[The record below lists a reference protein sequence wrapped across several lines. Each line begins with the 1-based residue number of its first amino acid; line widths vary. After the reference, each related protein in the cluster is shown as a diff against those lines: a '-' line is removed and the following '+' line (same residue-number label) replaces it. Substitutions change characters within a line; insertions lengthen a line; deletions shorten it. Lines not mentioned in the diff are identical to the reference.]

1 MLALITMMRPPAIAA
16 QTPADVEVIA
26 KNLRFPEGTIF
37 VGDQLYFVDY
47 SDSDVLRL
55 VDGKVK
61 RVWHQDGCGANGL
74 LQAPNALLV
83 ACFDSGT
90 FVKISLDGKL
100 LETIRKDGAGTRFTS
115 PNDLAADAKGGAYLT
130 TSGSG
135 NADLGKVF
143 YLSTDHQ
150 VKEVAS
156 NIHFA
161 NGVCVSP
168 NGKFLYVAETHMSRL
183 LSFTIADNGSLSEQR
198 EFVRLADIL
207 TDAKQKVLRPD
218 SMRIDKN
225 GNLFVALYDGGG
237 FVVIRPDGTLIRHV
251 DLPAPHHT
259 NLAISPDGKWVFITA
274 VYDSPTGY
282 RGELYRVANP
292 LVE

>member
-1 MLALITMMRPPAIAA
+1 
-16 QTPADVEVIA
+16 
-26 KNLRFPEGTIF
+26 
-37 VGDQLYFVDY
+37 
-47 SDSDVLRL
+47 VLRL

-74 LQAPNALLV
+74 LQVPNALLV

-135 NADLGKVF
+135 NTDLGKVF
-143 YLSTDHQ
+143 YLSADHQ

-183 LSFTIADNGSLSEQR
+183 LSFTIADNGSLSQQR
-198 EFVRLADIL
+198 EFV
-207 TDAKQKVLRPD
+207 
-218 SMRIDKN
+218 
-225 GNLFVALYDGGG
+225 G
-237 FVVIRPDGTLIRHV
+237 
-251 DLPAPHHT
+251 LP
-259 NLAISPDGKWVFITA
+259 IF
-274 VYDSPTGY
+274 
-282 RGELYRVANP
+282 
-292 LVE
+292 